1 MLLDKVFKGEA
12 EEGAG
17 LGWGRLPPINI
28 HSTIETI
35 ILAAKYPSGSDVR
48 KWGWVTKA
56 TERLELPGY
65 GNRASMSIFLV
76 GMMVS

>member
-1 MLLDKVFKGEA
+1 M
-12 EEGAG
+12 
-17 LGWGRLPPINI
+17 
-28 HSTIETI
+28 
-35 ILAAKYPSGSDVR
+35 AAKYPSGSDVR

-56 TERLELPGY
+56 TERLELHRFY